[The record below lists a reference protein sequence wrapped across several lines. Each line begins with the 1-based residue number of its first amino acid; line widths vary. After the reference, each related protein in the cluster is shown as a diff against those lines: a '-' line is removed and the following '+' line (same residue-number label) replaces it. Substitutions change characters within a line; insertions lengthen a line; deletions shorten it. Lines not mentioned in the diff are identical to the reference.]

1 MSAANPNGSNQS
13 RNDLGG
19 SEQNALWDSRLGQ
32 RLIEQESSLLHPVLR
47 GLYGESVLWI
57 GEQTSMSQSLGRCMV
72 RLPIHA
78 SCLNS
83 PKGRPEMRDITRL
96 QVCSGSL
103 PFASAS
109 LDGVV
114 LHHALE
120 SAPDARACI
129 REVERVLKPGGR
141 LVICAFNPISLSGLR
156 AWSARSSAN
165 PLWGQKFISPTR
177 LLDWLALLNLQQ
189 VKKPEYRSI
198 TAPLIG
204 PSLATLGRR
213 MAQWPMVNSLKAS
226 AKPLWGFELLAPTLA
241 SAKRLIDQVIKRLP
255 IGGIVI
261 VSACKT
267 RQGGTLVGRESTRT
281 KPGPGKLVLAPTAR
295 VNLKRTEH

>member
-1 MSAANPNGSNQS
+1 MSAANPNGNNQS

-19 SEQNALWDSRLGQ
+19 SEQMTLWDSGLGQ

-47 GLYGESVLWI
+47 GLYGETVLWI
-57 GEQTSMSQSLGRCMV
+57 GEQPSMSQSLGRCMV

-78 SCLNS
+78 FCLSIPNE
-83 PKGRPEMRDITRL
+83 RREMREITRL

-114 LHHALE
+114 LHHVLETAL
-120 SAPDARACI
+120 DARACI

-189 VKKPEYRSI
+189 VQKPEYRSI
-198 TAPLIG
+198 TAPLIA
-204 PSLATLGRR
+204 PSLATLGKR
-213 MAQWPMVNSLKAS
+213 MAQWSVVNSLKAS
-226 AKPLWGFELLAPTLA
+226 AKSFWGFELLASTLA
-241 SAKRLIDQVIKRLP
+241 SAKRLIDRAIKQLP

-267 RQGGTLVGRESTRT
+267 RQGGTLVGRDNTRT
-281 KPGPGKLVLAPTAR
+281 KLGRGKLVLAPTAR